1 MKKSRTMSVLC
12 LSVLSMQLWAQSP
25 APAANDAPAA
35 KAGSPDDL
43 KDLRERIAK
52 QEEEIQKLQKSIEAQ
67 RGLLDQAVKA
77 AAAQPAAPVQ
87 NASATPSQSAQPA
100 ANQPASLVPVVNVA
114 RANSRYGQHTETA
127 PSSPIS
133 INIGNTTFTPLG
145 FVDATFFARST
156 NVGSGIGTN
165 FAGIPFNNAAAGHL
179 SETDF
184 SAQNSRIGMRV
195 DSDFLGWKILGYL
208 ETDFLFNNNANSFQI
223 GSNSAGLRLRNY
235 FVDANNGTFEILGG
249 QDWSFLTPNRKGLS
263 PVPGDIFYTQ
273 NEDTNYQVGLVWTR
287 APQFRFIAHPNENV
301 AFGVALEN
309 PQQYVGGG
317 NGSGA
322 STLPAALSGILP
334 QFQYSPGLN
343 VANSITNVPN
353 LMPDVQAKVAFDG
366 GPEGHSAHLE
376 VAGFVSGFKDYILP
390 SSATGA
396 IVAGSHSAF
405 GGGGE
410 INSNI
415 ELFKNFRLI
424 ENVFVSDGGG
434 RYLFGE
440 APDLIVRPNGSL
452 SLVKASSTVDGFEA
466 QISPKTTL
474 AAYYGGIYVGRDVA
488 YDPKA
493 VSKAAATSAL
503 PTTPLLVGYGYPGV
517 SGYAGPSA
525 TQNRDMQE
533 ITFDWIQ
540 TLWKNKNYGA
550 LSLINQYSYVL
561 REPWETAAGAPR
573 QAHSNM
579 VWIDLRYT
587 LP

>member
-1 MKKSRTMSVLC
+1 MLC

-35 KAGSPDDL
+35 KASNTDDL
-43 KDLRERIAK
+43 KNLREQIAK
-52 QEEEIQKLQKSIEAQ
+52 QEEEIQKLQKSIETQ
-67 RGLLDQAVKA
+67 RALLDQAVKA
-77 AAAQPAAPVQ
+77 AAAQQAAPVQ
-87 NASATPSQSAQPA
+87 NASAAPSQQPA
-100 ANQPASLVPVVNVA
+100 ANQPTANQPATLVPVVNVA
-114 RANSRYGQHTETA
+114 RANRRSGQGPDTA
-127 PSSPIS
+127 TSPLSIS
-133 INIGNTTFTPLG
+133 IGNSTFTPLG

-165 FAGIPFNNAAAGHL
+165 FAGIPFNNAAGGHL
-179 SETDF
+179 SETNF

-195 DSDFLGWKILGYL
+195 DSDFLGWKVLGYL
-208 ETDFLFNNNANSFQI
+208 EADFLFNNNANSFQI

-235 FVDANNGTFEILGG
+235 FVDANNGSFEVLGG

-263 PVPGDIFYTQ
+263 PVPSDIFYTQ
-273 NEDTNYQVGLVWTR
+273 NEDTNYQIGLVWTR
-287 APQFRFIAHPNENV
+287 APQFRFIAHPNENI

-343 VANSITNVPN
+343 IANSITNVPN

-366 GPEGHSAHLE
+366 GPAGHSAHLE

-396 IVAGSHSAF
+396 IVAGSHTAF

-415 ELFKNFRLI
+415 ELFKNFRFI
-424 ENVFVSDGGG
+424 ENVFLSDGGG

-440 APDLIVRPNGSL
+440 APDLIVRPDGSI
-452 SLVKASSTVDGFEA
+452 SLLKAASTVDGFEA
-466 QISPKTTL
+466 QISPKTQL
-474 AAYYGGIYVGRDVA
+474 AVYYGGIYVGRDEA
-488 YDPKA
+488 FDPKA
-493 VSKAAATSAL
+493 VSKTAATSAS
-503 PTTPLLVGYGYPGV
+503 PTTPLFVGYGYPGF

-525 TQNRDMQE
+525 TQNRQIQE
-533 ITFDWIQ
+533 ITFDWTQ
-540 TLWKNKNYGA
+540 TLWKNKNYGS

-561 REPWETAAGAPR
+561 REPWAVASGSPK
-573 QAHSNM
+573 QAHTNM
-579 VWIDLRYT
+579 VWINLRYT